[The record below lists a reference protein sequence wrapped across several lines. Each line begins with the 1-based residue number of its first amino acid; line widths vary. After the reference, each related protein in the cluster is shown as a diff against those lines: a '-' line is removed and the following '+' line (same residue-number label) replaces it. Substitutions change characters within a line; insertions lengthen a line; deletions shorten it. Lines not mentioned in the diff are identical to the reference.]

1 MINPAPIVLFTYNRP
16 WHTRQT
22 VEALKKNE
30 FSQESEL
37 FIFSDG
43 WKSDEDK
50 PKVLEVRKY
59 LKSIDGFKKINIIE
73 RDRNWGLANNI
84 IDGVTKIVNEYGKV
98 IVLEDDLIT
107 SPYFLK
113 FMNNTYRRRNYE

>member
-37 FIFSDG
+37 FIFSESGDSN
-43 WKSDEDK
+43 KFNI
-50 PKVLEVRKY
+50 LEV
-59 LKSIDGFKKINIIE
+59 
-73 RDRNWGLANNI
+73 
-84 IDGVTKIVNEYGKV
+84 
-98 IVLEDDLIT
+98 
-107 SPYFLK
+107 
-113 FMNNTYRRRNYE
+113 